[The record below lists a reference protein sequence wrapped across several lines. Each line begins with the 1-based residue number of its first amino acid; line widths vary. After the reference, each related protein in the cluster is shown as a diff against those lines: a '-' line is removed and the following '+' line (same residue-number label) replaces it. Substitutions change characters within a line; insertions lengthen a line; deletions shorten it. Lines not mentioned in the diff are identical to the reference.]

1 MLYGSASSGTASLMR
16 MLRAATVSRMAEPNP
31 ARINLNL
38 PPEQEAGSYANFA
51 GVWHGADG
59 FVLDFAVV
67 TQPPQPDEDPAGQ
80 QVMNVNARVVSRV
93 RIPTSQAW
101 ELMRALN
108 EQLGQWE
115 IEYGTSAE

>member
-1 MLYGSASSGTASLMR
+1 
-16 MLRAATVSRMAEPNP
+16 MAEPSP
-31 ARINLNL
+31 AQINMNL
-38 PPEQEAGSYANFA
+38 PPEQEAGTYANFA

-67 TQPPQPDEDPAGQ
+67 THPPTPGDDGMTEI
-80 QVMNVNARVVSRV
+80 NARIVSRV

-115 IEYGTSAE
+115 TEHGSDSAS

>member
-1 MLYGSASSGTASLMR
+1 MTE
-16 MLRAATVSRMAEPNP
+16 T
-31 ARINLNL
+31 RINMNL
-38 PPEQEAGSYANFA
+38 PPEQEAGTYANFA

-67 TQPPQPDEDPAGQ
+67 TQPPQAQPDEEVM
-80 QVMNVNARVVSRV
+80 QVDARVVSRV

-108 EQLGQWE
+108 EQLAQWE
-115 IEYGTSAE
+115 SEHGTPA

>member
-1 MLYGSASSGTASLMR
+1 
-16 MLRAATVSRMAEPNP
+16 MAEPNTT
-31 ARINLNL
+31 RINMNL
-38 PPEQEAGSYANFA
+38 PPEQEAGNYANFA

-67 TQPPQPDEDPAGQ
+67 TQPPQPADDVTGQ
-80 QVMNVNARVVSRV
+80 QLTEINARVVSRV

-108 EQLGQWE
+108 EQLTQWE
-115 IEYGTSAE
+115 NEHGSASD

>member
-1 MLYGSASSGTASLMR
+1 MG
-16 MLRAATVSRMAEPNP
+16 EPTP
-31 ARINLNL
+31 TRINMNL
-38 PPEQEAGSYANFA
+38 PTEQEAGTYANFA

-67 TQPPQPDEDPAGQ
+67 TQPPQPGADTDSGQ
-80 QVMNVNARVVSRV
+80 SVTQVTARVVSRV

-108 EQLGQWE
+108 EQLTQWE
-115 IEYGTSAE
+115 NEFGSSN

>member
-1 MLYGSASSGTASLMR
+1 MTEPP
-16 MLRAATVSRMAEPNP
+16 AAAAQITM
-31 ARINLNL
+31 NL
-38 PPEQEAGSYANFA
+38 PPEQEAGTYANFA

-67 TQPPQPDEDPAGQ
+67 THPPRAGDGLTE
-80 QVMNVNARVVSRV
+80 VNARVVSRV

-115 IEYGTSAE
+115 SEHGNGTPPETP

>member
-1 MLYGSASSGTASLMR
+1 MGRTVEGMTEPSAAQ
-16 MLRAATVSRMAEPNP
+16 
-31 ARINLNL
+31 INMNL
-38 PPEQEAGSYANFA
+38 PPKQEAGKYANFA

-67 TQPPQPDEDPAGQ
+67 THPPQAADTGITEI
-80 QVMNVNARVVSRV
+80 NARVVSRV

-108 EQLGQWE
+108 EQLTQWE
-115 IEYGTSAE
+115 SEHGNAAS

>member
-1 MLYGSASSGTASLMR
+1 MT
-16 MLRAATVSRMAEPNP
+16 EPNS
-31 ARINLNL
+31 ARINMIL
-38 PPEQEAGSYANFA
+38 PPEQEAGAYANFA

-67 TQPPQPDEDPAGQ
+67 TQPPQPAEDTDTGAAITAI
-80 QVMNVNARVVSRV
+80 NARVVSRV

-108 EQLGQWE
+108 EQLSQWE
-115 IEYGTSAE
+115 TEYGTAKE

>member
-1 MLYGSASSGTASLMR
+1 MTEPSA
-16 MLRAATVSRMAEPNP
+16 
-31 ARINLNL
+31 ARINMNL

-67 TQPPQPDEDPAGQ
+67 TQPPQPAADLSGEA
-80 QVMNVNARVVSRV
+80 VTEISARVVSRV

-108 EQLGQWE
+108 EQLSQWE
-115 IEYGTSAE
+115 TEYGSAKD

>member
-1 MLYGSASSGTASLMR
+1 
-16 MLRAATVSRMAEPNP
+16 MAEPNQT
-31 ARINLNL
+31 RINMNL

-67 TQPPQPDEDPAGQ
+67 TQPAAANADGATDI
-80 QVMNVNARVVSRV
+80 NARVVSRV

-108 EQLGQWE
+108 EQLSQWE
-115 IEYGTSAE
+115 TEYGTPASGE

>member
-1 MLYGSASSGTASLMR
+1 MGEPTTAH
-16 MLRAATVSRMAEPNP
+16 
-31 ARINLNL
+31 INMNL
-38 PPEQEAGSYANFA
+38 PPEQEAGTYANFA

-67 TQPPQPDEDPAGQ
+67 THPPASGDAG
-80 QVMNVNARVVSRV
+80 VTEVNARVVSRV

-108 EQLGQWE
+108 EQLSQWE
-115 IEYGTSAE
+115 TEFGSSSEQ

>member
-1 MLYGSASSGTASLMR
+1 
-16 MLRAATVSRMAEPNP
+16 MAEPNA
-31 ARINLNL
+31 ARINMNL
-38 PPEQEAGSYANFA
+38 PTEQEAGAYANFA

-67 TQPPQPDEDPAGQ
+67 TAPPQPAEDSAGQ
-80 QVMNVNARVVSRV
+80 AVTQINARVVSRV

-108 EQLGQWE
+108 EQLTQWE
-115 IEYGTSAE
+115 GEYGSKS

>member
-1 MLYGSASSGTASLMR
+1 M
-16 MLRAATVSRMAEPNP
+16 
-31 ARINLNL
+31 NL
-38 PPEQEAGSYANFA
+38 PAEQEAGTYANFA

-67 TQPPQPDEDPAGQ
+67 TQPPQPGEDTDSGQ
-80 QVMNVNARVVSRV
+80 SVTQVNARVVSRV

-108 EQLGQWE
+108 EQLSQWE
-115 IEYGTSAE
+115 NEFGTSS

>member
-1 MLYGSASSGTASLMR
+1 
-16 MLRAATVSRMAEPNP
+16 MAEPNA
-31 ARINLNL
+31 ARINMSL
-38 PPEQEAGSYANFA
+38 PPEQEAGAYANFA

-67 TQPPQPDEDPAGQ
+67 TAPPQPGDDLAGPGITQ
-80 QVMNVNARVVSRV
+80 INARVVSRV

-115 IEYGTSAE
+115 EEYGRKE

>member
-1 MLYGSASSGTASLMR
+1 MTETNG
-16 MLRAATVSRMAEPNP
+16 
-31 ARINLNL
+31 ARINMTL
-38 PPEQEAGSYANFA
+38 PGEQEAGTYANFA

-67 TQPPQPDEDPAGQ
+67 THPPHPGEDADTGLAVTQ
-80 QVMNVNARVVSRV
+80 INARVVSRV

-108 EQLGQWE
+108 EQLSQWE
-115 IEYGTSAE
+115 TEHGTAKE

>member
-1 MLYGSASSGTASLMR
+1 MTGRTFDGMTEGTP
-16 MLRAATVSRMAEPNP
+16 T
-31 ARINLNL
+31 RINMNL
-38 PPEQEAGSYANFA
+38 PAEQEAGTYANFA

-67 TQPPQPDEDPAGQ
+67 TSPPQPATDEGIGLEVTQ
-80 QVMNVNARVVSRV
+80 VNARVVSRV

-108 EQLGQWE
+108 EQLSQWE
-115 IEYGTSAE
+115 SEHGGSSQS

>member
-1 MLYGSASSGTASLMR
+1 MAGAQRDPGKSV
-16 MLRAATVSRMAEPNP
+16 TVAGMAEPSTP
-31 ARINLNL
+31 AQISMNL
-38 PPEQEAGSYANFA
+38 PPEQEAGTYANFA

-67 TQPPQPDEDPAGQ
+67 TQPPTADDAGVTQ
-80 QVMNVNARVVSRV
+80 INARVVSRV

-115 IEYGTSAE
+115 AEHGRSASEE

>member
-1 MLYGSASSGTASLMR
+1 MG
-16 MLRAATVSRMAEPNP
+16 EPTP
-31 ARINLNL
+31 TRINMNL
-38 PPEQEAGSYANFA
+38 PTEQEAGTYANFA

-67 TQPPQPDEDPAGQ
+67 TQPPQPSSDSDSGQ
-80 QVMNVNARVVSRV
+80 SVTQVTARVVSRV

-108 EQLGQWE
+108 EQLTQWE
-115 IEYGTSAE
+115 NEFGSSD

>member
-1 MLYGSASSGTASLMR
+1 
-16 MLRAATVSRMAEPNP
+16 MAEPSP
-31 ARINLNL
+31 TQINMNL

-67 TQPPQPDEDPAGQ
+67 TQPPQPGDDPATGQ
-80 QVMNVNARVVSRV
+80 AITQVNARVVSRV

-108 EQLGQWE
+108 EQLAQWE
-115 IEYGTSAE
+115 AEHGTPAE

>member
-1 MLYGSASSGTASLMR
+1 
-16 MLRAATVSRMAEPNP
+16 MAEPSP
-31 ARINLNL
+31 TRININL

-59 FVLDFAVV
+59 FVIDFAVV
-67 TQPPQPDEDPAGQ
+67 TQPPQPSDDLTTGQ
-80 QVMNVNARVVSRV
+80 AVTEVNARVVSRV

-108 EQLGQWE
+108 EQLTQWE
-115 IEYGTSAE
+115 TEHGSASD

>member
-1 MLYGSASSGTASLMR
+1 
-16 MLRAATVSRMAEPNP
+16 MAEPNP
-31 ARINLNL
+31 TRINMNL
-38 PPEQEAGSYANFA
+38 PAEQEAGAYANFA

-67 TQPPQPDEDPAGQ
+67 TQPPQPGSDAGQ
-80 QVMNVNARVVSRV
+80 AVTQVNARVVSRV

-108 EQLGQWE
+108 EQLTQWE
-115 IEYGTSAE
+115 NEFGTSAH

>member
-1 MLYGSASSGTASLMR
+1 
-16 MLRAATVSRMAEPNP
+16 MAEPTP
-31 ARINLNL
+31 TRINMNL

-67 TQPPQPDEDPAGQ
+67 TQPPQPGEDPDSGQ
-80 QVMNVNARVVSRV
+80 ALTQVNARVVSRV

-108 EQLGQWE
+108 EQLAQWE
-115 IEYGTSAE
+115 DEHGTAAE

>member
-1 MLYGSASSGTASLMR
+1 
-16 MLRAATVSRMAEPNP
+16 MAEASPT
-31 ARINLNL
+31 RINMNL
-38 PPEQEAGSYANFA
+38 PPEQEAGTYANFA

-67 TQPPQPDEDPAGQ
+67 TPPPQPGEETDSGQ
-80 QVMNVNARVVSRV
+80 SVTQVTARVVSRV

-108 EQLGQWE
+108 EQLSQWE
-115 IEYGTSAE
+115 QEFGTSS

>member
-1 MLYGSASSGTASLMR
+1 M
-16 MLRAATVSRMAEPNP
+16 
-31 ARINLNL
+31 NL
-38 PPEQEAGSYANFA
+38 PTEQEAGTYANFA

-67 TQPPQPDEDPAGQ
+67 TQPPQPGEEIDSGQ
-80 QVMNVNARVVSRV
+80 SVTQVNARVVSRV

-108 EQLGQWE
+108 EQLSQWE
-115 IEYGTSAE
+115 NEFGTPS

>member
-1 MLYGSASSGTASLMR
+1 M
-16 MLRAATVSRMAEPNP
+16 VEPVEPTP
-31 ARINLNL
+31 APTQINMNL

-67 TQPPQPDEDPAGQ
+67 THPPHPGEGG
-80 QVMNVNARVVSRV
+80 MTEVNARVVSRV

-115 IEYGTSAE
+115 SEHGGSASES

>member
-1 MLYGSASSGTASLMR
+1 MTES
-16 MLRAATVSRMAEPNP
+16 NP
-31 ARINLNL
+31 ARINMNL
-38 PPEQEAGSYANFA
+38 PVEQEAGSYANFA

-67 TQPPQPDEDPAGQ
+67 THPPLPAEDPATGESVTQ
-80 QVMNVNARVVSRV
+80 ISARVVSRV

-108 EQLGQWE
+108 EQLSQWE
-115 IEYGTSAE
+115 IEYGAAKE